1 MDMSAQSD
9 MSITVMIHTV
19 KWQPTTRGNLKM
31 QNLQSLRKGR
41 HTRKGTTSISKRVN
55 TGTKT

>member
-19 KWQPTTRGNLKM
+19 KWQPTIRGNLKM
-31 QNLQSLRKGR
+31 QNLQSPRKGR
-41 HTRKGTTSISKRVN
+41 HMKKGTTSISKRVN